1 MARRLNVL
9 SRSYREVTYLPVSD
23 TARDAKGDYPT
34 IIVTSWRE
42 ILIGGKLLKIVNSP
56 RGEMVDTG
64 DLKSP
69 RR

>member
-9 SRSYREVTYLPVSD
+9 SRSYKTVTYLPVSD

-42 ILIGGKLLKIVNSP
+42 ILFLGKLLRIERSPGETGRRNGLKIRN
-56 RGEMVDTG
+56 R
-64 DLKSP
+64 
-69 RR
+69 